1 MIDVDIPDFGFI
13 QLEHLVMDYNGTL
26 AVDGIFIPGVKEK
39 LRLLAKKLNPH
50 IITADTFG
58 KIKEQAKGLPLI
70 VVVAGKD
77 DQAGEKLRYVQ
88 KLGVEKT
95 VAIGNGRNDRL
106 MLKAAR
112 LGITCLQA
120 EGTASETMREAD
132 VVVKEINDAFDLLLN
147 PLRLKA
153 TLRS

>member
-1 MIDVDIPDFGFI
+1 MIDVDIPDFGFM
-13 QLEHLVMDYNGTL
+13 QLEHLVMDYDGTL
-26 AVDGIFIPGVKEK
+26 AVDGVFLPGVKEK
-39 LRLLAKKLNPH
+39 LRLLAKKLNLH

-58 KIKEQAKGLPLI
+58 RVKEQAKDLPLK
-70 VVVAGKD
+70 VVVTANT
-77 DQAGEKLRYVQ
+77 DQAGEKFRYVEE
-88 KLGVEKT
+88 LGKERT
-95 VAIGNGRNDRL
+95 VAIGNGRNDRR

-120 EGTASETMREAD
+120 EGVAAETIMEAD

-153 TLRS
+153 TLRG